1 LDGDIFF
8 LISLRE
14 IAKMTCRSEEY
25 SAAFG
30 GKTLFA
36 QPRILSEGCVKRVF
50 TALLAKLNLDGDIF
64 FLISRSENAK
74 MMCRSEEYSAAAG
87 GENLFTQPR
96 ILSEG
101 CVKSLFMA
109 LLAKLNL
116 DGDIFFLISR
126 SEIAKMTCRAQKNI
140 LLPQAAKTFLRNP

>member
-1 LDGDIFF
+1 
-8 LISLRE
+8 
-14 IAKMTCRSEEY
+14 
-25 SAAFG
+25 
-30 GKTLFA
+30 
-36 QPRILSEGCVKRVF
+36 VKRVF

-126 SEIAKMTCRAQKNI
+126 SEIAKMTCRSEEYSAAAGGKNLFAQPRI
-140 LLPQAAKTFLRNP
+140 LSEGCVKSLFMALLAK